1 MKKILLA
8 VFAAVFFA
16 AQAHAANFCSDIV
29 VDEAGLLNSSQTS
42 QVADAAQKL
51 KSQGVDVRVQL
62 LPNLHGQQSLVALKD
77 NFIGK
82 CGSWRAKDGGMKND
96 LVVLM
101 IAMNP
106 GKLGIFYGDGLKQKL
121 DSRTT
126 AIQDSIAAKLR
137 DGHIAAGVVAGL
149 GDVTDLVQMKAS
161 QQGVPVRIE
170 HAADMSGLWTVMG
183 WLLGIVVAVLI
194 VFGAVRLFGEKERR
208 RNAQNKAQTERSR
221 CSAAVNSFESSYA
234 IVTAKVKQS
243 PASET
248 KKAKL
253 LAEAADIKARHGRA
267 LSDFSAIGRNG
278 NDPDAPNLS
287 VAEYESMERGYAN
300 VAKTLSELSESLDR
314 ILSRLNA
321 PEVEETAQ
329 PAETPK
335 PRKWGPEGSL
345 QFGKSS
351 APKPHKDPEPPKRRP
366 RAEPEPAPVPPHSQ
380 APVGHTTVINN
391 TTVQQD
397 DGFLTGV
404 VVGSILSDHGHH
416 HHYDDAPAPRYEP
429 PPAPS
434 SRGSG
439 EETGFSRSS
448 MGNGTETG
456 FGFSGKGGGSETSLF
471 GGADFGRAPDPEPE
485 PERSRDCAPSDC
497 RETDCKPS
505 DCAKSDCDCNCDC
518 NCDCTSTTD

>member
-8 VFAAVFFA
+8 VFTAVFFA
-16 AQAHAANFCSDIV
+16 ANAHAVNFCSDLV
-29 VDEAGLLNSSQTS
+29 VDEAGLLDSSQTS
-42 QVADAAQKL
+42 QVVDAAQKL

-82 CGSWRAKDGGMKND
+82 CGSWRAKDGGMRND

-101 IAMNP
+101 VAMNP

-121 DSRTT
+121 DHRSVS
-126 AIQDSIAAKLR
+126 IQDGIAAKFR

-149 GDVTDLVQMKAS
+149 GDVSDLVQMKAS
-161 QQGVPVRIE
+161 QQGVPVQIN
-170 HAADMSGLWTVMG
+170 HSADMSGLWTVMG
-183 WLLGIVVAVLI
+183 WLLGLGAAVLV
-194 VFGAVRLFGEKERR
+194 VFGALRFVSEKERR
-208 RNAQNKAQTERSR
+208 RNAQKKAQTERSR
-221 CSAAVNSFESSYA
+221 CTAAVNGFEGPYA
-234 IVTAKVKQS
+234 IAVSKIKQS
-243 PASET
+243 AVSET

-253 LAEAADIKARHGRA
+253 LAEAADIKARHGRELA
-267 LSDFSAIGRNG
+267 EFSAINRSG

-287 VAEYESMERGYAN
+287 VAEYESMAERYEN
-300 VAKTLSELSESLDR
+300 VADTLSALSAELER
-314 ILSRLNA
+314 TLSRLNA
-321 PEVEETAQ
+321 PEVEETAK

-345 QFGKSS
+345 QFGKS
-351 APKPHKDPEPPKRRP
+351 APPKPKPEPEAPKRRP
-366 RAEPEPAPVPPHSQ
+366 HVEPAPAPSHPQSQ
-380 APVGHTTVINN
+380 AGHTTVINN

-404 VVGSILSDHGHH
+404 IVGSILSDNGHH
-416 HHYDDAPAPRYEP
+416 HHEESVPRRYDP
-429 PPAPS
+429 PPAPAS
-434 SRGSG
+434 NGSG

-456 FGFSGKGGGSETSLF
+456 FGFSSKGRGEETSLF
-471 GGADFGRAPDPEPE
+471 GGADFGRASAPEPE
-485 PERSRDCAPSDC
+485 PERSRDCAATDC
-497 RETDCKPS
+497 RETDCKPT
-505 DCAKSDCDCNCDC
+505 DCAPSDCNCDC